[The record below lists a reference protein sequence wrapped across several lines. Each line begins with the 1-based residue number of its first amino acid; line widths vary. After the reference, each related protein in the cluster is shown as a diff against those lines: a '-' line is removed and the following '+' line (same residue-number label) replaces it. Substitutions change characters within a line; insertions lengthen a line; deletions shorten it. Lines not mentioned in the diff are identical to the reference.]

1 MENGKCLRKPTW
13 TQGRNDSSMW
23 RGHAVSAAQTDSLLA
38 EATAHLVWAYEAIDQ
53 FSQNST
59 KPWTSPTFLS
69 TCRLLCATLA
79 AIDEFSESVGPIAEL
94 RSRSR

>member
-1 MENGKCLRKPTW
+1 MPTE
-13 TQGRNDSSMW
+13 TYLDARPQRFLNVA

-59 KPWTSPTFLS
+59 KPWSSPTFLS

-79 AIDEFSESVGPIAEL
+79 AIDEFSESIWAD
-94 RSRSR
+94 R